1 MIEQVFDHGA
11 VARAEELARDPV
23 PGDRADERPPAP
35 GVEALAERVRPTD
48 LARDRRLPVLPA
60 LDVLLPASGLRRG
73 TTAAV
78 DARPGVAGATSMALA
93 LAAGASR
100 AGSWVAA
107 VGLGSLGLV
116 AASELGVAF
125 ERLALVAD
133 PGRERAGWASV
144 VAALV
149 DGFDVVLV
157 AADGRLRAAD
167 TRRLVARVRER
178 GAVLVAVGGELPGE
192 RSALRLT
199 VTSSRWEGLGEG
211 WGYLQGRRVTVE
223 AGGRGEASRGR
234 RAELWLPGPDGT
246 VAAVEPVAE
255 PIPLGSRRPSSTA
268 RSPGAPA
275 GPARAP
281 GVPAGS
287 ARKRA
292 PGAAASAR
300 TALRCRQPVDAGRPR
315 PSAPPPARPSPRL
328 EQRG

>member
-1 MIEQVFDHGA
+1 M
-11 VARAEELARDPV
+11 ARAEELARDPG

-35 GVEALAERVRPTD
+35 EPVEALAERVRPTD

-60 LDVLLPASGLRRG
+60 FDGLLPASGLRRG

-78 DARPGVAGATSMALA
+78 DARPGVAGASSLALA
-93 LAAGASR
+93 LAAGASQ

-125 ERLALVAD
+125 QRLALVAD

-157 AADGRLRAAD
+157 AADCRLRAAD
-167 TRRLVARVRER
+167 ARRLVVRVRER

-192 RSALRLT
+192 RSPLRLT

-211 WGYLQGRRVTVE
+211 WGHLQGRRVTVE
-223 AGGRGEASRGR
+223 AAGRGEASRSR
-234 RAELWLPGPDGT
+234 RAELWLPGPGGT
-246 VAAVEPVAE
+246 VATVEPVAE
-255 PIPLGSRRPSSTA
+255 PIPLRSRRSGPSPADRA
-268 RSPGAPA
+268 RHPSARPTRPPAARPAGGGDAPPAGAGPGA
-275 GPARAP
+275 
-281 GVPAGS
+281 S
-287 ARKRA
+287 A
-292 PGAAASAR
+292 
-300 TALRCRQPVDAGRPR
+300 
-315 PSAPPPARPSPRL
+315 
-328 EQRG
+328 

>member
-1 MIEQVFDHGA
+1 LCEQVFDHGA
-11 VARAEELARDPV
+11 VARAEELARDPA
-23 PGDRADERPPAP
+23 PGDRADERPHAP
-35 GVEALAERVRPTD
+35 GQAARGVTELAERVRPTD
-48 LARDRRLPVLPA
+48 LALDRRLPVLA
-60 LDVLLPASGLRRG
+60 AFDALLPASGLRRG
-73 TTAAV
+73 TTVAV
-78 DARPGVAGATSMALA
+78 DAGPGVAGATSLALA
-93 LAAGASR
+93 VAAGASQ

-125 ERLALVAD
+125 ERLVLVAD
-133 PGRERAGWASV
+133 PGRGRAGWASV

-167 TRRLVARVRER
+167 ARRLVARVRER

-199 VTSSRWEGLGEG
+199 VTSSRWEGMGAG

-234 RAELWLPGPDGT
+234 RAELWLPDPEGT

-255 PIPLGSRRPSSTA
+255 PIPLSLRRSRRPARDVLSPA
-268 RSPGAPA
+268 RSVAPA
-275 GPARAP
+275 TDLAGEIGPEP
-281 GVPAGS
+281 QES
-287 ARKRA
+287 A
-292 PGAAASAR
+292 
-300 TALRCRQPVDAGRPR
+300 
-315 PSAPPPARPSPRL
+315 
-328 EQRG
+328 